1 MRGQQPREITF
12 IKFQQRFLH
21 QNFDFD
27 ARSFTMHYGAS
38 ALQDLRFTKIYRIVY
53 KIHTIVCMI
62 LWLVVIPIKVK
73 YKVHTYISNAHSIIP
88 HSWKL

>member
-62 LWLVVIPIKVK
+62 YGLLLSLLRLNIR
-73 YKVHTYISNAHSIIP
+73 YVHISVMHIV
-88 HSWKL
+88 